1 MDFQTLLNDKLVK
14 TTQISAEDRV
24 AEVRARSAGDGI
36 ALLDGMD
43 AALVGTF
50 RTQQG
55 KVIAVYEE
63 GRLRDIIKSRLRSE
77 HPEASEDELTADAAD
92 LLSDL
97 VRSFPY
103 MGAAGAPLI
112 IEGLV

>member
-1 MDFQTLLNDKLVK
+1 MNTMMNDESKSPMTLVR
-14 TTQISAEDRV
+14 DRV

-36 ALLDGMD
+36 ALLDGVD
-43 AALVGTF
+43 AALLGTV
-50 RTQQG
+50 RNSDG
-55 KVIAVYEE
+55 KLIAVYEE
-63 GRLRDIIKSRLRSE
+63 GRLLDIIKSRLRSE
-77 HPEASEDELTADAAD
+77 HPEAFEDELTADAAD

-112 IEGLV
+112 IEGLS

>member
-1 MDFQTLLNDKLVK
+1 MNTINDESKSPM
-14 TTQISAEDRV
+14 TPIRDRA
-24 AEVRARSAGDGI
+24 AEVRSRGAGECV

-43 AALVGTF
+43 AALVGTV
-50 RTQQG
+50 RNSDG
-55 KVIAVYEE
+55 KLIAVYME
-63 GRLRDIIKSRLRSE
+63 GWILDVIRTRLVAE